1 MKKIKIISVVLMFF
15 VVTSCGSDSED
26 YIAVYK
32 NDMDTQL
39 SWTDNPFPHLIR
51 NPNARSGMYVCRLD
65 SMHAF
70 SPTFNM
76 TVSRIA
82 TEKFTKVKV
91 SAWIKAEDLSADVH
105 LVVDIHDGNNNSLEW
120 LAKNF
125 TGPALNKKDWEKYEF
140 EVNLSENDRFKETN
154 ILRIYVSNGKSTAVL
169 CDDIEIAFY

>member
-39 SWTDNPFPHLIR
+39 SWTDNPFPNLIR

-65 SMHAF
+65 SVHAF

-91 SAWIKAEDLSADVH
+91 SAWIKAEDLSVYVH